1 MATTPPSRETARE
14 CSLPVRRPPGSP
26 HRRLSPT
33 TDETGC
39 LAKRNSRR
47 STFRSRLNATG
58 TQAADLAGGD
68 HDLQAIAARAPL
80 SILCLRSALARYGL
94 IDDIPAE
101 IEMALPRGTPAPTPR
116 ARPARASGV
125 PGTRTPAA
133 RCPAP
138 SAGPRPMSLTDVAA
152 LRDAF
157 RALSRGDFETAS
169 QVLAP
174 DVG

>member
-1 MATTPPSRETARE
+1 MASSTT
-14 CSLPVRRPPGSP
+14 SP
-26 HRRLSPT
+26 L
-33 TDETGC
+33 
-39 LAKRNSRR
+39 K
-47 STFRSRLNATG
+47 
-58 TQAADLAGGD
+58 
-68 HDLQAIAARAPL
+68 
-80 SILCLRSALARYGL
+80 
-94 IDDIPAE
+94 ID
-101 IEMALPRGTPAPTPR
+101 MALPRGTPAPTPR

-133 RCPAP
+133 RCPEP

-174 DVG
+174 DVEWLSTVKVGRTAGPGGVQGDIA